1 MIPPGQSVPPTGAT
15 ADVEEASASGLVSRL
30 RQPPSTRRAARLT
43 APVAGIH
50 YGWWIALA
58 AVLSTFVGV
67 GVGRFAL
74 GMLLPA
80 MGAAL
85 DLNYVQMGWISTA
98 NFIGY
103 LLGALWVRRLLPR
116 FGERRLIAVA
126 LMAVVATMAG
136 VSLASGFWPL
146 VILYTGTGVGSG
158 IAFVCTVTL
167 LPHWFASKYRGRA
180 AGTLATGTG
189 LAMMLAGWAI
199 PLINQSM
206 GAVGWRLGWGGLA
219 AVCLPLALFCLLV
232 VRNRPGD
239 MALRPYGESTGAAP
253 PTASRTANRAA
264 NRAARTQA
272 AQNGPQNGPQRGPQ
286 HNIAANAAAER
297 NLIMRLGAV
306 YSLFGAT
313 YVIYATFVVTTL
325 VREHGMAEA
334 EAGLFWIGLGFFT
347 LFCGPVLGGLSDR
360 LGRRTG
366 IIVSFLLQGTA
377 YALIAYSSGIWG
389 GIWDG
394 GTSYEVAVYLSIFL
408 FGLSVFGLPV
418 IMTAAVADYL
428 TPERTVAAI
437 STLTVIF
444 GVGQM
449 LGPILAGFM
458 AQYSGS
464 FTPAYLAATS
474 LVAIAI
480 AITLT
485 LPDPPK

>member
-1 MIPPGQSVPPTGAT
+1 M
-15 ADVEEASASGLVSRL
+15 
-30 RQPPSTRRAARLT
+30 
-43 APVAGIH
+43 GIH
-50 YGWWIALA
+50 YGWWIAIA
-58 AVLSTFVGV
+58 AVLSAFVGV

-74 GMLLPA
+74 GMLLPG

-85 DLNYVQMGWISTA
+85 DLDYVQMGWISTA

-116 FGERRLIAVA
+116 FGERRLIAIS
-126 LMAVVATMAG
+126 LMAVVASMAG
-136 VSLASGFWPL
+136 VSLASGFWTL
-146 VILYTGTGVGSG
+146 VILYTGTGLGSG

-167 LPHWFASKYRGRA
+167 LPHWFATQYRGRA

-199 PLINQSM
+199 PVINQSI
-206 GAVGWRLGWGGLA
+206 GAIGWRLGWGGLA
-219 AVCLPLALFCLLV
+219 AVCLPLALFCLMV

-239 MALRPYGESTGAAP
+239 MGLQPYGEGTGAAP
-253 PTASRTANRAA
+253 GDRAGGVA
-264 NRAARTQA
+264 GTQVS
-272 AQNGPQNGPQRGPQ
+272 
-286 HNIAANAAAER
+286 ER

-306 YSLFGAT
+306 YILFGAT
-313 YVIYATFVVTTL
+313 YVVYATFVVTTL

-334 EAGLFWIGLGFFT
+334 QAGLFWIGLGFFT

-360 LGRRTG
+360 LGRRAG
-366 IIVSFLLQGTA
+366 IIISFLLQGTA

-389 GIWDG
+389 GGMGHTAAI
-394 GTSYEVAVYLSIFL
+394 YLSIFL

-449 LGPILAGFM
+449 LGPILAG
-458 AQYSGS
+458 
-464 FTPAYLAATS
+464 
-474 LVAIAI
+474 
-480 AITLT
+480 
-485 LPDPPK
+485 

>member
-1 MIPPGQSVPPTGAT
+1 MSITGPSPPTTDAT
-15 ADVEEASASGLVSRL
+15 DEAKSGPVASLAAQHRTL
-30 RQPPSTRRAARLT
+30 PP
-43 APVAGIH
+43 APVPGRGIH

-58 AVLSTFVGV
+58 AILSAFVGV

-80 MGAAL
+80 MGQAL
-85 DLNYVQMGWISTA
+85 DLDYVQMGWISTA

-116 FGERRLIAVA
+116 FGERRLITMA
-126 LMAVVATMAG
+126 LMAVVATMGG
-136 VSLASGFWPL
+136 VSLSAGFWPL
-146 VILYTGTGVGSG
+146 AILYTGTGLGSG

-199 PLINQSM
+199 PLINES
-206 GAVGWRLGWGGLA
+206 AVEISWWLGWRLSWGALA
-219 AVCLPLALFCLLV
+219 AVCLPLVLFCLIV
-232 VRNRPGD
+232 VRNRPYEKGL
-239 MALRPYGESTGAAP
+239 APYGERPGAALGSGEARRA
-253 PTASRTANRAA
+253 ASRNKPVQA
-264 NRAARTQA
+264 TQ
-272 AQNGPQNGPQRGPQ
+272 
-286 HNIAANAAAER
+286 R

-306 YSLFGAT
+306 YALFGAT
-313 YVIYATFVVTTL
+313 YVVYVTFVVTTL

-334 EAGLFWIGLGFFT
+334 KAGLFWIGLGFFT

-377 YALIAYSSGIWG
+377 YVLIAYSSGIWG
-389 GIWDG
+389 SVWDG
-394 GTSYEVAVYLSIFL
+394 NIGGVIATKAAVYFSIFL

-428 TPERTVAAI
+428 TPERTVATI

-444 GVGQM
+444 GIGQM
-449 LGPILAGFM
+449 LGPILAGVI

-464 FTPAYLAATS
+464 FTPAYLAATA
-474 LVAIAI
+474 LVALAI

>member
-1 MIPPGQSVPPTGAT
+1 M
-15 ADVEEASASGLVSRL
+15 
-30 RQPPSTRRAARLT
+30 
-43 APVAGIH
+43 GIH
-50 YGWWIALA
+50 YGWWIAIA
-58 AVLSTFVGV
+58 AVLSAFVGV

-74 GMLLPA
+74 GMLLPG

-85 DLNYVQMGWISTA
+85 DLDYVQMGWISTA

-116 FGERRLIAVA
+116 FGERRLIAIS
-126 LMAVVATMAG
+126 LMAVVASMAG
-136 VSLASGFWPL
+136 VSLASGFWTL
-146 VILYTGTGVGSG
+146 VILYTGTGLGSG

-167 LPHWFASKYRGRA
+167 LPHWFATQYRGRA

-199 PLINQSM
+199 PVINQSI
-206 GAVGWRLGWGGLA
+206 GAIGWRLGWGGLA
-219 AVCLPLALFCLLV
+219 AVCLPLALFCLIV

-239 MALRPYGESTGAAP
+239 MGLQPYGEGTGAAP
-253 PTASRTANRAA
+253 GDRAGGVA
-264 NRAARTQA
+264 GTQVS
-272 AQNGPQNGPQRGPQ
+272 
-286 HNIAANAAAER
+286 ER

-306 YSLFGAT
+306 YILFGAT
-313 YVIYATFVVTTL
+313 YVVYATFVVTTL

-334 EAGLFWIGLGFFT
+334 QAGLFWIGLGFFT

-360 LGRRTG
+360 LGRRAG
-366 IIVSFLLQGTA
+366 IIISFLLQGTA

-389 GIWDG
+389 GGMGHTAAI
-394 GTSYEVAVYLSIFL
+394 YLSIFL

-449 LGPILAGFM
+449 LGPILAGSM

-474 LVAIAI
+474 LVALAI

-485 LPDPPK
+485 LPDPPG

>member
-1 MIPPGQSVPPTGAT
+1 
-15 ADVEEASASGLVSRL
+15 
-30 RQPPSTRRAARLT
+30 
-43 APVAGIH
+43 
-50 YGWWIALA
+50 
-58 AVLSTFVGV
+58 
-67 GVGRFAL
+67 
-74 GMLLPA
+74 
-80 MGAAL
+80 
-85 DLNYVQMGWISTA
+85 
-98 NFIGY
+98 
-103 LLGALWVRRLLPR
+103 
-116 FGERRLIAVA
+116 
-126 LMAVVATMAG
+126 MAG
-136 VSLASGFWPL
+136 VSLASGFWTL
-146 VILYTGTGVGSG
+146 VILYTGTGLGSG

-167 LPHWFASKYRGRA
+167 LPHWFATQYRGRA

-199 PLINQSM
+199 PVINQSI
-206 GAVGWRLGWGGLA
+206 GAIGWRLGWGGLA
-219 AVCLPLALFCLLV
+219 AVCLPLALFCLIV

-239 MALRPYGESTGAAP
+239 MGLQPYGEGTGAAP
-253 PTASRTANRAA
+253 GDRAGGVA
-264 NRAARTQA
+264 GTQVS
-272 AQNGPQNGPQRGPQ
+272 
-286 HNIAANAAAER
+286 ER

-306 YSLFGAT
+306 YILFGAT
-313 YVIYATFVVTTL
+313 YVVYATFVVTTL

-334 EAGLFWIGLGFFT
+334 QAGLFWIGLGFFT

-360 LGRRTG
+360 LGRRAG
-366 IIVSFLLQGTA
+366 IIISFLLQGTA

-389 GIWDG
+389 GGMGHTAAI
-394 GTSYEVAVYLSIFL
+394 YLSIFL

-449 LGPILAGFM
+449 LGPILAGSM

-474 LVAIAI
+474 LVALAI

-485 LPDPPK
+485 LPDPPG

>member
-1 MIPPGQSVPPTGAT
+1 
-15 ADVEEASASGLVSRL
+15 
-30 RQPPSTRRAARLT
+30 
-43 APVAGIH
+43 
-50 YGWWIALA
+50 
-58 AVLSTFVGV
+58 
-67 GVGRFAL
+67 
-74 GMLLPA
+74 
-80 MGAAL
+80 
-85 DLNYVQMGWISTA
+85 
-98 NFIGY
+98 
-103 LLGALWVRRLLPR
+103 
-116 FGERRLIAVA
+116 
-126 LMAVVATMAG
+126 
-136 VSLASGFWPL
+136 
-146 VILYTGTGVGSG
+146 
-158 IAFVCTVTL
+158 
-167 LPHWFASKYRGRA
+167 
-180 AGTLATGTG
+180 
-189 LAMMLAGWAI
+189 
-199 PLINQSM
+199 
-206 GAVGWRLGWGGLA
+206 WGGLA

-253 PTASRTANRAA
+253 PTANRAA
-264 NRAARTQA
+264 NRAARSQA
-272 AQNGPQNGPQRGPQ
+272 AQNGPQ

-360 LGRRTG
+360 LGRRAG

-394 GTSYEVAVYLSIFL
+394 GTSYEIAVYLSIFL

>member
-1 MIPPGQSVPPTGAT
+1 MSITGPSPPTTDAT
-15 ADVEEASASGLVSRL
+15 DEAKSGPVASLAAQHRTL
-30 RQPPSTRRAARLT
+30 PP
-43 APVAGIH
+43 APVPGRGIH

-58 AVLSTFVGV
+58 AILSAFVGV

-80 MGAAL
+80 MGQAL
-85 DLNYVQMGWISTA
+85 DLDYVQMGWISTA

-116 FGERRLIAVA
+116 FGERRLITMA
-126 LMAVVATMAG
+126 LMAVVATMVG
-136 VSLASGFWPL
+136 VSLAAGFWPL
-146 VILYTGTGVGSG
+146 AILYTGTGLGSG

-199 PLINQSM
+199 PLINES
-206 GAVGWRLGWGGLA
+206 AVEISWWLGWRLSWGALA
-219 AVCLPLALFCLLV
+219 AVCLPLVLFCLIV
-232 VRNRPGD
+232 VRNRPYEKGL
-239 MALRPYGESTGAAP
+239 APYGERPGAALGGGEARRA
-253 PTASRTANRAA
+253 ASRNKAVQDGTAVLA
-264 NRAARTQA
+264 TQ
-272 AQNGPQNGPQRGPQ
+272 
-286 HNIAANAAAER
+286 R

-306 YSLFGAT
+306 YALFGAT
-313 YVIYATFVVTTL
+313 YVVYVTFVVTTL

-334 EAGLFWIGLGFFT
+334 KAGLFWIGLGFFT

-377 YALIAYSSGIWG
+377 YVLIAYSSGIWG
-389 GIWDG
+389 SVWDG
-394 GTSYEVAVYLSIFL
+394 NIGGVIATKAAVYFSIFL

-428 TPERTVAAI
+428 TPERTVATI

-444 GVGQM
+444 GIGQM
-449 LGPILAGFM
+449 LGPILAGVI

-464 FTPAYLAATS
+464 FTPAYLAATA
-474 LVAIAI
+474 LVALAI

>member
-1 MIPPGQSVPPTGAT
+1 MTPPGQAAAPP
-15 ADVEEASASGLVSRL
+15 
-30 RQPPSTRRAARLT
+30 
-43 APVAGIH
+43 APAAGIH

-80 MGAAL
+80 MGQAL
-85 DLNYVQMGWISTA
+85 DLDYVQMGWISTA

-116 FGERRLIAVA
+116 FGERRLIAIS

-136 VSLASGFWPL
+136 VSQASGFWPL
-146 VILYTGTGVGSG
+146 VILYTGTGLGSG

-167 LPHWFASKYRGRA
+167 LPHWFATQYRGRA

-189 LAMMLAGWAI
+189 LAMMLAGWSI
-199 PLINQSM
+199 PLINSSM
-206 GAVGWRLGWGGLA
+206 GAIGWRLGWGGLA
-219 AVCLPLALFCLLV
+219 AVCLPLVLFCLIV
-232 VRNRPGD
+232 VRNRPGE
-239 MALRPYGESTGAAP
+239 MGLQPFGEGTGP
-253 PTASRTANRAA
+253 ASRPPSQAA
-264 NRAARTQA
+264 NRTEKQTARTEA
-272 AQNGPQNGPQRGPQ
+272 AGNGGM
-286 HNIAANAAAER
+286 AKAAER

-313 YVIYATFVVTTL
+313 YVVYATFVVTTL

-334 EAGLFWIGLGFFT
+334 KAGLFWIGLGFFT

-360 LGRRTG
+360 LGRRVG
-366 IIVSFLLQGTA
+366 IVVSFLLQGTA
-377 YALIAYSSGIWG
+377 YILIAYSSGIWG
-389 GIWDG
+389 GAVG
-394 GTSYEVAVYLSIFL
+394 GGLGHEVAVYLSIFL

-449 LGPILAGFM
+449 LGPILAGIM
-458 AQYSGS
+458 AEYSGS

-474 LVAIAI
+474 LVALAI

-485 LPDPPK
+485 LPDPPE

>member
-1 MIPPGQSVPPTGAT
+1 MSITGPSPPTT
-15 ADVEEASASGLVSRL
+15 DDTDEAKSSPLASLAAQHRTL
-30 RQPPSTRRAARLT
+30 PPAAVPGR
-43 APVAGIH
+43 GIH

-58 AVLSTFVGV
+58 AILSAFVGV

-80 MGAAL
+80 MGQAL
-85 DLNYVQMGWISTA
+85 DLDYVQMGWISTA
-98 NFIGY
+98 NFFGY
-103 LLGALWVRRLLPR
+103 LLGALWVRRLLPH
-116 FGERRLIAVA
+116 FGERRLITMA
-126 LMAVVATMAG
+126 LMAVVATMGG
-136 VSLASGFWPL
+136 VSLSAGFWPL
-146 VILYTGTGVGSG
+146 AILYTGTGLGSG

-199 PLINQSM
+199 PLINES
-206 GAVGWRLGWGGLA
+206 AVQIGWRLGWRLGWGALA
-219 AVCLPLALFCLLV
+219 AVCLPLVLFCLIV
-232 VRNRPGD
+232 VRNRPYEKGL
-239 MALRPYGESTGAAP
+239 APYGERPGAALGSGEARRA
-253 PTASRTANRAA
+253 ASRNKPVQA
-264 NRAARTQA
+264 TQ
-272 AQNGPQNGPQRGPQ
+272 
-286 HNIAANAAAER
+286 R

-306 YSLFGAT
+306 YALFGAT
-313 YVIYATFVVTTL
+313 YVVYVTFVVTTL

-334 EAGLFWIGLGFFT
+334 KAGLFWIGLGFFT

-377 YALIAYSSGIWG
+377 YVLIAYSSGVWG
-389 GIWDG
+389 SVWDG
-394 GTSYEVAVYLSIFL
+394 NIGGVIATKAAVYFSIFL

-428 TPERTVAAI
+428 TPERTVATI

-444 GVGQM
+444 GIGQM
-449 LGPILAGFM
+449 LGPILAGVI

-464 FTPAYLAATS
+464 FTPAYLAATA
-474 LVAIAI
+474 LVALAI